1 MVVESIRKIIEWKK
15 TETQIYLFLRE
26 ILRGKGFSDVKLI
39 KMPLGEKV
47 IIYAARP
54 GVIIGKGGVG
64 ITKLT
69 YLLKKKF
76 NLENP
81 QVEVVPVE
89 NPFLDANIMAEK
101 VALLLERY
109 GVQRFKV
116 IGYRV
121 LKQIMDAGAKGAEI
135 IMSGKIPGER
145 GKSWRFFAGYLKKT
159 GQVAI
164 EKVRKGFAI
173 ALMKPGV
180 AGIKVRILPPVDMPD
195 EVKVKEPYEI
205 KFEELAEIDKEI
217 AEKFKEIFSKTT

>member
-1 MVVESIRKIIEWKK
+1 
-15 TETQIYLFLRE
+15 
-26 ILRGKGFSDVKLI
+26 
-39 KMPLGEKV
+39 
-47 IIYAARP
+47 
-54 GVIIGKGGVG
+54 
-64 ITKLT
+64 
-69 YLLKKKF
+69 
-76 NLENP
+76 
-81 QVEVVPVE
+81 
-89 NPFLDANIMAEK
+89 MAEK

-180 AGIKVRILPPVDMPD
+180 AGVKVRILPPIDMPD